1 MKSLVVIFLISSVA
15 SAALW
20 AQSTSSGQISGT
32 VQDTAGGLIPGAQV
46 SVTQTATGATRT
58 TQSGE
63 DGNQLHSDSSHAGRR
78 LHDHHV
84 ACLQRESSDTAEG
97 TFREQQDLAHTV
109 QPSGIEDVNVRI
121 RDD

>member
-46 SVTQTATGATRT
+46 SVTQTATGATR
-58 TQSGE
+58 
-63 DGNQLHSDSSHAGRR
+63 NFLYKLPSDRR
-78 LHDHHV
+78 TSATEIGSAPSVGIGAFHKLGV
-84 ACLQRESSDTAEG
+84 G
-97 TFREQQDLAHTV
+97 AHW
-109 QPSGIEDVNVRI
+109 G
-121 RDD
+121 